1 MERSAEWVV
10 FEQPLTER
18 VRAFLRLEFL
28 FDEYAHFRADPS
40 VAGARTAMKTFLDIL
55 SVIGRSD
62 LRTDLMKD
70 FAEQIAIFTRL
81 RSRPQV
87 DHVQL
92 DRVLA
97 DLRNAGSALQ
107 KLGNS
112 HPSQLLRENEF
123 LFAVMNRSTIPG
135 GTCAFDL
142 PAYHRWLSRPHAE
155 VAADIAVWSMQL
167 QPFEQAI
174 RLYLHL
180 MRNSTQ
186 PSDQIAEGG
195 VFLHTPQ
202 AFYPLI
208 RVLIPGNADVY
219 PEISAGKHRI
229 SIRFMSLGNVNVRN
243 IQAAAAI
250 PFRLQMCS
258 IRASHD

>member
-1 MERSAEWVV
+1 MERSGEWVV

-28 FDEYAHFRADPS
+28 FDEFAHFRADDS
-40 VAGARTAMKTFLDIL
+40 IAGARAAMKTFLDIL

-87 DHVQL
+87 DAVQL

-97 DLRNAGSALQ
+97 DLRGTGAALQ
-107 KLGNS
+107 KLGS
-112 HPSQLLRENEF
+112 AHPSQLLRENEF
-123 LFAVMNRSTIPG
+123 LFAVMNRSAIPG

-142 PAYHRWLSRPHAE
+142 PAYHRWLARSHIE
-155 VAADIAVWSMQL
+155 IAADISTWTAQL

-174 RLYLHL
+174 RLYLRL

-186 PSDQIAEGG
+186 PSEQVAEGG

-202 AFYPLI
+202 TFHPLI
-208 RVLIPGNADVY
+208 RVLIPQGMDVY
-219 PEISAGKHRI
+219 PEVSAGKHRI
-229 SIRFMSLGNVNVRN
+229 SIRFMSLGDVNVRN
-243 IQAAAAI
+243 VQAVAEI

-258 IRASHD
+258 IRSTHD

>member
-1 MERSAEWVV
+1 MEPNTDWVV

-28 FDEYAHFRADPS
+28 FDEYAHFRADTAM
-40 VAGARTAMKTFLDIL
+40 AGARAAMKTFLDIL

-70 FAEQIAIFTRL
+70 FAEQIIVFTRL
-81 RSRPQV
+81 RTRPQV

-107 KLGNS
+107 KLGS
-112 HPSQLLRENEF
+112 AHPSQLLRENEF
-123 LFAVMNRSTIPG
+123 LFAVQNRSAIPG

-142 PAYHRWLSRPHAE
+142 PAYHRWLSRAHAD
-155 VAADIAVWSMQL
+155 VAADIASWSTQL

-186 PSDQIAEGG
+186 ASDQVAEGG
-195 VFLHTPQ
+195 VFLHTPPT
-202 AFYPLI
+202 FYPLI
-208 RVLIPGNADVY
+208 RVLVPAALDVY
-219 PEISAGKHRI
+219 PEVSAGKHRI
-229 SIRFMSLGNVNVRN
+229 SIRFMSLGNINVRN
-243 IQAAAAI
+243 LQAVAAI
-250 PFRLQMCS
+250 PFRLQLCS